1 MFYPEQLSLYSYK
14 KQTSFYKEIEEMN
27 FSSIDDDFNLFGF
40 MGNDDYEDDVDEIY
54 LKDDTLHFDS
64 IEELLDETL

>member
-1 MFYPEQLSLYSYK
+1 
-14 KQTSFYKEIEEMN
+14 MN

-54 LKDDTLHFDS
+54 LNDDTLHFDS
-64 IEELLDETL
+64 IEELLDEAL